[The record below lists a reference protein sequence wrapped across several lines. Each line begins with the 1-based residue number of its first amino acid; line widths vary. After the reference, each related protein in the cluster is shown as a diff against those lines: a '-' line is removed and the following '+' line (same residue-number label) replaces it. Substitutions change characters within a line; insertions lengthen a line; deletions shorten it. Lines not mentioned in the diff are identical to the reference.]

1 MSSIPSE
8 NPVKSVKGRLRASL
22 ILLSAALT
30 VLPWTTAIPSF
41 AQQYIPPSYGAPG
54 DNSSAAGTGDLRPSQ
69 PMMDFSQNYAPSKKP
84 LTGYATVTPELN
96 GYAQGNPPLNAYA
109 AGGAPLNGN
118 LNTMGATSAP
128 LLPMRGNLANQAP
141 LISGMQNSAFNMTA
155 ADQMRNHDVC
165 ILIDKSSSML
175 ERDCPGD
182 LSRWEWCQ
190 QQSRDLA
197 QACAQASSN
206 LTVALFSSDYTIY
219 EHVRPNLI
227 PAIFSAN
234 KPWNGTKL
242 APPLTAMLTGYF
254 KERSINPHAR
264 PLIVAVITDG
274 CPKDM
279 GDVEHTIID
288 AANNTVKDGEISIS
302 FLVIG
307 TQGADKM
314 EYLDAGLVP
323 RGAKRDI
330 VNLIQ
335 FNNLKRLGTGQAL
348 AMALSGRT
356 FRNAP
361 HSNQQ
366 SKNMFYDRNQ
376 NMAMPN
382 GNAAG
387 IGGLF
392 KALTQ

>member
-1 MSSIPSE
+1 MSSIQFE
-8 NPVKSVKGRLRASL
+8 NPFKSVQGRLRTSVV
-22 ILLSAALT
+22 LLSAALT
-30 VLPWTTAIPSF
+30 VFPLTLALPSS
-41 AQQYIPPSYGAPG
+41 AQQYMPPSYNSPGAPG
-54 DNSSAAGTGDLRPSQ
+54 NSSDMANLRLGRPT
-69 PMMDFSQNYAPSKKP
+69 MDSGQNYMPSKKP
-84 LTGYATVTPELN
+84 LTGYATMTPELN
-96 GYAQGNPPLNAYA
+96 GYAQDNPPLNAYA
-109 AGGAPLNGN
+109 SGGAPLSGN
-118 LNTMGATSAP
+118 LNAQSAMNVP
-128 LLPMRGNLANQAP
+128 LLPLRGNLADRAP
-141 LISGMQNSAFNMTA
+141 LRADMSNSAFNMTA

-190 QQSRDLA
+190 MQSRGLA
-197 QACAQASSN
+197 QACAQAASN

-219 EHVRPNLI
+219 EHVQPGII
-227 PAIFSAN
+227 PAIFKAN

-242 APPLTAMLTGYF
+242 APPLNAMLTGYF
-254 KERSINPHAR
+254 KERSLNPHAR
-264 PLIVAVITDG
+264 PLIIAVITDG

-279 GDVEHTIID
+279 NDVEHVIID

-314 EYLDAGLVP
+314 EYLDSGLVS
-323 RGAKRDI
+323 RGARRDI

-361 HSNQQ
+361 HSN
-366 SKNMFYDRNQ
+366 SAANMFYSQNQ
-376 NMAMPN
+376 NMATPN
-382 GNAAG
+382 TSTAG
-387 IGGLF
+387 LGGLL

>member
-1 MSSIPSE
+1 MSSIQFE
-8 NPVKSVKGRLRASL
+8 KPVKSVQARFRATL
-22 ILLSAALT
+22 VLLSAALT
-30 VLPWTTAIPSF
+30 VLPWTAALPSF
-41 AQQYIPPSYGAPG
+41 AQQYVPPSYGTPG
-54 DNSSAAGTGDLRPSQ
+54 DPGMSSDAALRLSRPT
-69 PMMDFSQNYAPSKKP
+69 MDDRQVSAPLQKP
-84 LTGYATVTPELN
+84 LTGYATMTPELN

-109 AGGAPLNGN
+109 AGGAPLSGN
-118 LNTMGATSAP
+118 LNAMGATSAP
-128 LLPMRGNLANQAP
+128 LLPMRGNLADRAP
-141 LISGMQNSAFNMTA
+141 LTTGMSNSNFNMTA

-190 QQSRDLA
+190 QQSRGLA
-197 QACAQASSN
+197 QACAQAASN

-219 EHVRPNLI
+219 EHVQPGII
-227 PAIFSAN
+227 PAIFAAN

-279 GDVEHTIID
+279 NDVEHVIID
-288 AANNTVKDGEISIS
+288 AANNTVKEGEISIS

-314 EYLDAGLVP
+314 EYLDSGLVS
-323 RGAKRDI
+323 RGAKHDI

-335 FNNLKRLGTGQAL
+335 FNNLKRLGTAQAL

-361 HSNQQ
+361 HSN
-366 SKNMFYDRNQ
+366 SPLNMFYSQNQ

-382 GNAAG
+382 TGSAG
-387 IGGLF
+387 LGGLF

>member
-1 MSSIPSE
+1 MSSMQLE
-8 NPVKSVKGRLRASL
+8 KPVKSMQRRLRASL
-22 ILLSAALT
+22 VLLSAVLT
-30 VLPWTTAIPSF
+30 VLPWAAALPSF
-41 AQQYIPPSYGAPG
+41 AQQYVPPSYGSPG
-54 DNSSAAGTGDLRPSQ
+54 DSEMSSDAGNTRLNRPSVDSGQ
-69 PMMDFSQNYAPSKKP
+69 SYAPSKKP
-84 LTGYATVTPELN
+84 LTGYATMTPELN
-96 GYAQGNPPLNAYA
+96 GYAQSNPPLNAYA
-109 AGGAPLNGN
+109 SGGAPLGGN
-118 LNTMGATSAP
+118 LNAMGATNAP
-128 LLPMRGNLANQAP
+128 LLPLRANLANQAP
-141 LISGMQNSAFNMTA
+141 LTAGMSNANFNMTA
-155 ADQMRNHDVC
+155 AEQMRNHDVC

-190 QQSRDLA
+190 QQSRGLA
-197 QACAQASSN
+197 QACAQAASN

-219 EHVRPNLI
+219 EHVQPGII
-227 PAIFSAN
+227 PAIFAAN

-279 GDVEHTIID
+279 NDVEHVIID
-288 AANNTVKDGEISIS
+288 AANNTVKEGEISIS

-314 EYLDAGLVP
+314 EYLDSGLVS

-335 FNNLKRLGTGQAL
+335 FNNIKRLGTAQAL

-361 HSNQQ
+361 HSN
-366 SKNMFYDRNQ
+366 SPSNMFYSQNQ
-376 NMAMPN
+376 NMVMPN
-382 GNAAG
+382 TNNPG
-387 IGGLF
+387 IGGLLR
-392 KALTQ
+392 ALTQ